1 MTSPIYAALGARI
14 RARRKKLGMTQEDV
28 ACVLGVSGS
37 DISYIETGRHG
48 ISVDRLL
55 NIADCLRVRP
65 ADLLRG
71 L

>member
-14 RARRKKLGMTQEDV
+14 RARRKKLGMIQMDLSRKLKISRASV
-28 ACVLGVSGS
+28 AN
-37 DISYIETGRHG
+37 IETGRQR
-48 ISVDRLL
+48 VLL
-55 NIADCLRVRP
+55 CMVFDIAKALRVRP